1 LRSHAYPRLPQL
13 WHKKPGITVKE
24 APEQYDTRA
33 IPEARLG
40 LLECVQMKMTL
51 KKTPFLAV
59 CLASLLWIGCSDS
72 PAPAAKKKEPEAPP
86 EPATGQSAMFK
97 MYQKARTWAADAQV
111 FKVNSI
117 HLADVPAP
125 PGRSGAWQAAFTSA
139 SLGKMQT
146 YTYSVVE
153 EDNVHKGVFSLS
165 VGSWSG
171 SSGVNTA
178 FDIRA
183 ASIDTVAAYETALKE
198 AKDYDQKHP
207 GMPISFQLE
216 KINQFP
222 VPVWRVIWGESVG
235 TSSFSVYVD
244 ASQGKYL
251 EKMH

>member
-1 LRSHAYPRLPQL
+1 M
-13 WHKKPGITVKE
+13 T
-24 APEQYDTRA
+24 
-33 IPEARLG
+33 
-40 LLECVQMKMTL
+40 MKQI
-51 KKTPFLAV
+51 PFLAV

-72 PAPAAKKKEPEAPP
+72 STPAAKKEPEKAP
-86 EPATGQSAMFK
+86 EPVTGQSALFK
-97 MYQKARTWAADAQV
+97 MYQKARTWAPDAQV

-125 PGRSGAWQAAFTSA
+125 PGKSGAWQAAFTSA

-146 YTYSVVE
+146 FTYSVVE
-153 EDNVHKGVFSLS
+153 QEGNLHKGVFSLS

-183 ASIDTVAAYETALKE
+183 ASIDTDAAYKTADE
-198 AKDYDQKHP
+198 QAKDYDQKHP

-216 KINQFP
+216 KNNKFP
-222 VPVWRVIWGESVG
+222 QPVWRVIWGESVG

-244 ASQGKYL
+244 AGLGKFL